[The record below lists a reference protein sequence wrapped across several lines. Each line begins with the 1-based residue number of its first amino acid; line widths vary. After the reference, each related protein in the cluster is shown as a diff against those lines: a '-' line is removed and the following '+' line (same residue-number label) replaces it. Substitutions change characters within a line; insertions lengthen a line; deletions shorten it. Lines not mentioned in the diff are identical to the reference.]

1 MTVRYMRNGK
11 PVTIKQLSSIAG
23 ISITAM
29 RYRIKKLG
37 IAVGAVVPEDALKG
51 ERFKIKI
58 FGSRKLMSVAE
69 IAARTGLSE
78 DETRAALRKV
88 DNINGSSL
96 DEIKQAVKCKAQNPN
111 SNDQQPFREF
121 KGMQYNIRYQ
131 PRPDEQAYVSC
142 SGRDGMFIAEKSAKR
157 G

>member
-23 ISITAM
+23 ISVPAM
-29 RYRIKKLG
+29 RSRIRKLG
-37 IAVGAVVPEDALKG
+37 IAVGAVIPEDLLKG

-58 FGSRKLMSVAE
+58 LGSCKLMSVAE
-69 IAARTGLSE
+69 IAARTDLSE
-78 DETRAALRKV
+78 DEARAALRKI
-88 DNINGSSL
+88 NKINGTSL
-96 DEIKQAVKCKAQNPN
+96 DDIRQAAKRRAEKSYGNEQE
-111 SNDQQPFREF
+111 PFREF

-142 SGRDGMFIAEKSAKR
+142 SGRNGMFIAEKSAKR